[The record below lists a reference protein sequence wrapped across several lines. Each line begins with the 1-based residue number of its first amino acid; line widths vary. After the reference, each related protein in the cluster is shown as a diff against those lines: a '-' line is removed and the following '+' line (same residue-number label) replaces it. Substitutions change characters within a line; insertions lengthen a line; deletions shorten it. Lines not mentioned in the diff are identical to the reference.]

1 MGNPFQDFQ
10 VTSNLLLGKKKQRQ
24 SLISSGICNSL
35 NNSISELYLDFANQ
49 DFTNDLIRFFK
60 TYPGSNLKV
69 LYDYNLK
76 YRVIF

>member
-1 MGNPFQDFQ
+1 M
-10 VTSNLLLGKKKQRQ
+10 
-24 SLISSGICNSL
+24 

-69 LYDYNLK
+69 LYYCNLK
-76 YRVIF
+76 HRVNQSCCSKKSQSKRTFDRLVEIFILVLNS